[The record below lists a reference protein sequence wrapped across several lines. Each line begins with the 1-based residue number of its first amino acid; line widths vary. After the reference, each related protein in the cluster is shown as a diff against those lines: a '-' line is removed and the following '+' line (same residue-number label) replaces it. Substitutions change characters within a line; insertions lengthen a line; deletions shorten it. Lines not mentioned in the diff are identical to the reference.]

1 MYYCTFQVLDNPA
14 DLRLD
19 LLFPDGVD
27 EIMLYFSSK
36 TGNVEL
42 GLELDFWSGTYR
54 DPLVVR
60 WCNNQDMF
68 RQRMKKYFLIF
79 FRRNEVCTF
88 NACIIVMLISKKHVS
103 HTVFGL

>member
-19 LLFPDGVD
+19 LLFPEGVD

-68 RQRMKKYFLIF
+68 RQRMKKSFLIF
-79 FRRNEVCTF
+79 LGETRFAHSTLV
-88 NACIIVMLISKKHVS
+88 
-103 HTVFGL
+103 